1 MTQQLVLV
9 LVLVQEPLLGRGRGL
24 EQVEQQLQAQ
34 A

>member
-1 MTQQLVLV
+1 MTQQ
-9 LVLVQEPLLGRGRGL
+9 LVLVQEPLLGQGRGL